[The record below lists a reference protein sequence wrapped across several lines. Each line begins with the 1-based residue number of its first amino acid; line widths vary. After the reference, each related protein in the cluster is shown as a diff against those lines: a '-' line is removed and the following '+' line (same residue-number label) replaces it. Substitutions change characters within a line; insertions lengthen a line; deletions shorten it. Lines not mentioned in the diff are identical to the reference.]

1 MKSLITLLFLPFLIT
16 VINIPAKIEK
26 KIDKEVLSI
35 FDITLYSKEP
45 VHIKEE
51 VNNALPLKFNDN
63 NFYNILSDE
72 NLIGYF
78 YYGKAPSKA
87 DVFDYV
93 VIFDSNLIIKKI
105 KILAYREDY
114 GGEIGSKRWL
124 KQFIDLSQNHKA
136 VYNKNIKGISGA
148 TISARSMTLTI
159 NKLLKSLTI
168 INENKAL

>member
-1 MKSLITLLFLPFLIT
+1 MKSFIIALVLPFF
-16 VINIPAKIEK
+16 VSFVNIPTKIEK

-35 FDITLYSKEP
+35 FNIGTYSKEP
-45 VHIKEE
+45 VVIEE
-51 VNNALPLKFNDN
+51 GINSTLPLKFNTD
-63 NFYNILSDE
+63 NFYLIISDD

-78 YYGKAPSKA
+78 YYGVAPSKA

-93 VIFDSNLIIKKI
+93 VIFDKELIIKKI

-124 KQFIDLSQNHKA
+124 KQFNELSIRDKV
-136 VYNKNIKGISGA
+136 VYNKDIKGISGA

-159 NKLLKSLTI
+159 NRLLESLMI
-168 INENKAL
+168 IHENNAL

>member
-1 MKSLITLLFLPFLIT
+1 MKSFVIVLILPFFVSIA
-16 VINIPAKIEK
+16 NIPTKIEK

-35 FDITLYSKEP
+35 FDISTYSKEP
-45 VHIKEE
+45 VFIDEE
-51 VNNALPLKFNDN
+51 INSTLPLKFNDN
-63 NFYNILSDE
+63 NFYNIRSDE

-78 YYGKAPSKA
+78 YYGVAPSKA

-93 VIFDSNLIIKKI
+93 VIFDSDLIIKKI

-124 KQFIDLSQNHKA
+124 KQFIDLSQSDNA